1 MCPLKNF
8 DIRWYHNMHKLSQ
21 KKYLKFFVLQKT
33 TTVDNY
39 GTGGGGNGPQPPL
52 FYKIGHFR
60 KNNLD
65 WMKSS

>member
-1 MCPLKNF
+1 
-8 DIRWYHNMHKLSQ
+8 MHKLSQ

-65 WMKSS
+65 